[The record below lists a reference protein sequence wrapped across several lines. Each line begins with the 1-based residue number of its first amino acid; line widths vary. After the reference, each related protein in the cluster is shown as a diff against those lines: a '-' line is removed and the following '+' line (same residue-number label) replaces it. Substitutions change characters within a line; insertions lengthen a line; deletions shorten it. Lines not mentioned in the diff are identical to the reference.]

1 MLKFRKSVGV
11 LNFLLLLCFFFTFF
25 SSSNIFIKKILARE
39 NGIIYMHLFTRVCM
53 CVCCVYLRQSTG
65 NKKKKEQVA
74 LVQNNIIVKVVIHIY
89 FLKICQRKFGIIIS
103 KHFVY
108 YLYNRFYN
116 PR

>member
-11 LNFLLLLCFFFTFF
+11 LNFLLLLCFFFLLFF
-25 SSSNIFIKKILARE
+25 SSNIFIKKILARE
-39 NGIIYMHLFTRVCM
+39 NGIIYMHLFTRVC
-53 CVCCVYLRQSTG
+53 VVFIYDNLLEI
-65 NKKKKEQVA
+65 KKKKEQVA